1 METRQLEQVKELIN
15 RIADYYDL
23 PDDEE
28 VEEMRR
34 LTGVAWDAEDLQMLC
49 CEYWSHHSLEETAF
63 MMLHE
68 HYPPVHEVDLV
79 FWRCKP
85 GAVLDDQAVYEKYRL
100 GKGSLKALE
109 ALPLEEILQKIRE
122 ECFGWEEDTEV
133 GQAGRSWRFDC
144 LEQAD
149 DWTDTHFWLF
159 AYGRE
164 TEIQREHQMLQFS
177 CHNMSEEQIQVLLR
191 CMEHVSCPLHIR
203 TEKDIV
209 DED

>member
-109 ALPLEEILQKIRE
+109 ALPLEEILQKINAPGGRKIPKWGGTGAAGGSTAWSRRMIGPIHT
-122 ECFGWEEDTEV
+122 FGCLRM
-133 GQAGRSWRFDC
+133 AGRRR
-144 LEQAD
+144 
-149 DWTDTHFWLF
+149 
-159 AYGRE
+159 YRE
-164 TEIQREHQMLQFS
+164 NT
-177 CHNMSEEQIQVLLR
+177 R
-191 CMEHVSCPLHIR
+191 CCNSAVI
-203 TEKDIV
+203 I
-209 DED
+209 